1 MQKQLRLILIFLL
14 LTVTG
19 FAQQRY
25 VGPLAPTGF
34 HPDMNRYEQE
44 TAMYMAYLSDLSYE
58 DGWSVKDVFDLVD
71 RTYPSAK
78 LACRFLQDRKS
89 GTQAIVWGMHEGVIV
104 AIRGT
109 QPKQLLD
116 WLTDLKISN
125 YVNTDQM
132 DERLKALP
140 AGHAGFRKAAMRLV
154 EECQLLDAISEVAA
168 VTHPGVLHAQVPV
181 YLTGHS
187 MGAGISQL
195 LIPVIAGHFR
205 FAGAYHFAPPLA
217 VAIDQSQGLKERF
230 GNKVYDIV
238 NYKDYVTRAGRN
250 ETSHYGKFYRI
261 CKEGELD
268 KENEVFA
275 RFKGLE
281 YLTEFSLHSL
291 ESYIKLLR
299 QPKNT
304 TGLVQ
309 QRMVNG
315 QVCKID

>member
-1 MQKQLRLILIFLL
+1 MQTSYRLFFVLLILA
-14 LTVTG
+14 VPG

-25 VGPLAPTGF
+25 VNQLAPSGF

-44 TAMYMAYLSDLSYE
+44 TSLYMANLSNLAYE
-58 DGWSVKDVFDLVD
+58 DGWTVKDVFELAD
-71 RTYPSAK
+71 RTYPNAR
-78 LACRFLQDRKS
+78 LAARFLEDRKT
-89 GTQAIVWGMHEGVIV
+89 GTQAIVWGMREGIVV

-109 QPKQLLD
+109 EPTKLLD
-116 WLTDLKISN
+116 WLSDVKLLN

-154 EECQLLDAISEVAA
+154 EEYHLLDAIGEVAA
-168 VTHPGVLHAQVPV
+168 STQPGVPHAQVPV

-187 MGAGISQL
+187 LGAGISQL

-217 VAIDQSQGLKERF
+217 AANTLTAELRERF
-230 GNKVYDIV
+230 GSKVYDII
-238 NYKDYVTRAGRN
+238 NYKDYITRAGRN
-250 ETSHYGKFYRI
+250 ETAHYGKFYRI
-261 CKEGELD
+261 CKAGELD

-281 YLTEFSLHSL
+281 ALSQFSLHSL
-291 ESYIKLLR
+291 ENYIKLLQ
-299 QPKNT
+299 QPKNST
-304 TGLVQ
+304 ALVQ
-309 QRMVNG
+309 QRTANG

>member
-1 MQKQLRLILIFLL
+1 MQKLLRLSLVFLIIT
-14 LTVTG
+14 LTG
-19 FAQQRY
+19 YAQQRY
-25 VGPLAPTGF
+25 VGALAPAAF

-44 TAMYMAYLSDLSYE
+44 TAMYMANLSNLSYE
-58 DGWSVKDVFDLVD
+58 DGWSVKDVFDQAD

-78 LACRFLQDRKS
+78 FACRFLQDRKS
-89 GTQAIVWGMHEGVIV
+89 GTQAIVWGMREGIIV

-132 DERLKALP
+132 DERLKTLP
-140 AGHAGFRKAAMRLV
+140 PGHAGFRKAAMRLV
-154 EECQLLDAISEVAA
+154 EDCQLLDAIGEVAA
-168 VTHPGVLHAQVPV
+168 VTHPGVPHNQVPV

-195 LIPVIAGHFR
+195 LIPVVAGNFR

-217 VAIDQSQGLKERF
+217 VANEQSQGLKERF
-230 GNKVYDIV
+230 GSKVYDII

-291 ESYIKLLR
+291 GSYIKLLQ
-299 QPKNT
+299 QPKNS

-309 QRMVNG
+309 QRTVSG
-315 QVCKID
+315 QVCNID